1 MIRTLAVVG
10 TGLIGTSVAL
20 AASGRG
26 VTVFLSDRDPVA
38 ARTAAA
44 LGAGLAEPPPAP
56 VDLAVLAVPPSQV
69 AGALL
74 ELQERRS
81 ARYYTDVASVKADA
95 EQVVLRRAPEPFRF
109 VGGHPMAGRE
119 WSGPMAARGD
129 LLRGRTWALTPS
141 PLTSEG
147 ALERALELVSLCG
160 AVPVVT
166 RSAAHDGAVA
176 LTSHVPHLLAS
187 LMAAR
192 LRDSTAGM
200 RRFAG
205 PGVRDV
211 TRIARGDSRL
221 WGDILRSNAGSVV
234 GVAREVQADLAR
246 LVTAL
251 EALAD
256 PEGPG
261 RDEGM
266 RVLVD
271 VLDRGITGV
280 ERLAESGPGAA
291 AGSAPRGEPPEVWVA
306 VQERPGELARLLA
319 LLGDRVAAETVSVG
333 ADGPTGLRA
342 RFAVPPEC
350 VDALLDRLA
359 AGGWSAG
366 RAERGEAARLTAG
379 AGG

>member
-1 MIRTLAVVG
+1 MAVVG

-44 LGAGLAEPPPAP
+44 LGAGVAERPPGP
-56 VDLAVLAVPPSQV
+56 VDLAVLAMPPSQV
-69 AGALL
+69 AGSLV
-74 ELQERRS
+74 ELQGQRL
-81 ARYYTDVASVKADA
+81 AHCYTDVASVKAGA
-95 EQVVLRRAPEPFRF
+95 ERMVLNRAPEPFRF

-129 LLRGRTWALTPS
+129 LLHGRVWVLTPS
-141 PLTSEG
+141 PLTSPLV
-147 ALERALELVSLCG
+147 LERALELVSLCG

-176 LTSHVPHLLAS
+176 LTSHVPHLVAS

-221 WGDILRSNAGSVV
+221 WGDILQANAGFVV
-234 GVAREVQADLAR
+234 EVVRELQTDLAR

-251 EALAD
+251 DALA
-256 PEGPG
+256 GPG
-261 RDEGM
+261 GEDDAAYAEGM
-266 RVLVD
+266 RALVD
-271 VLDRGITGV
+271 VLDRGVSGV
-280 ERLAESGPGAA
+280 ERISGGPAAPGSPTAPGRGAPGGRTRLWVAVKERPGELVRLLEELGDQVAPETVAVGADGADGLVARFTVPAA
-291 AGSAPRGEPPEVWVA
+291 AGSA
-306 VQERPGELARLLA
+306 LLS
-319 LLGDRVAAETVSVG
+319 R
-333 ADGPTGLRA
+333 LRA
-342 RFAVPPEC
+342 
-350 VDALLDRLA
+350 
-359 AGGWSAG
+359 AGWESG
-366 RAERGEAARLTAG
+366 RDDD
-379 AGG
+379 